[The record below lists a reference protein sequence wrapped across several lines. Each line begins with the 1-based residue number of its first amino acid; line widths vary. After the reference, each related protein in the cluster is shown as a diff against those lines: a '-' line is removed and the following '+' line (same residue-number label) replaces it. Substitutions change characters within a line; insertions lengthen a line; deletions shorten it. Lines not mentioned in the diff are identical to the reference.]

1 MAIYKTKKEQ
11 RERRHKRLRQ
21 KISGTADCPRL
32 SVCTTSKHF
41 YAQFIDDDA
50 GKTIASVSSLDSE
63 FQKSGGKANIEGAEK
78 LGKMAAD
85 KATAAKIKKSVFD
98 RGGFKYHG
106 MIKAF
111 ADSVRKGGIEF

>member
-1 MAIYKTKKEQ
+1 MARYKTKKEQ
-11 RERRHKRLRQ
+11 RERRHRRLRQ
-21 KISGTADCPRL
+21 KVSGTADCPRL

-50 GKTIASVSSLDSE
+50 GTTLASVSTLDPQSLKD
-63 FQKSGGKANIEGAEK
+63 GIKANVEGAEK
-78 LGKMAAD
+78 LGKLAAE
-85 KATAAKIKKSVFD
+85 KATEAKIKKTVFD